1 MNKQR
6 PSNFAM
12 FTMVAFTA
20 SCIGLL
26 IFLWISFGGSLPL
39 AAQGYRFSVEFDQAV
54 ELASQASVQIS
65 GVPVGH
71 VVSVELDHKT
81 GLSKAVIEIDKQY
94 APRPADTRAIL
105 RSKTLLGE
113 TYVELSPGNPDGPK
127 LPDGGSLPQAQ
138 VAPTVQLDQIFSA
151 FDPKTRQ
158 AFQTWMQQGGIALTN
173 RGEDFNRAFAQL
185 YPFATNV
192 DSVLAVLNRQSA
204 ATTTLL
210 RDGAQVFAAL
220 SRSPAAL
227 QGFVRNSNAAVRRH
241 RLAQRRSGR
250 HDPGLPGVP
259 ERVAHH
265 DQPPRP
271 LRPDDQ
277 AADRRAAP
285 GRRPAHPGRCRAS
298 PCWLRSCATC
308 MVNIAPLTQASKAGF
323 PALTD
328 FLNDTIPFLVRLK
341 PYLGELVPVIDYI
354 QSYRR
359 EITAFF
365 ANSAATAQGQF
376 SSANG
381 GRAHYVRISNPINPE
396 LLTGYA
402 GAARQQ
408 PLQCLHGARRLQPAA
423 HGPERVRE
431 LPLHQQ
437 PAADDRL
444 IAVAEHNFRHRNC
457 VNPCAARREVLL
469 HANARWAAV
478 QGSTAARQHDH
489 GPEPNLPP
497 SPTASVSADAH
508 PACSLETN
516 DPSTGGVT

>member
-1 MNKQR
+1 M
-6 PSNFAM
+6 
-12 FTMVAFTA
+12 
-20 SCIGLL
+20 
-26 IFLWISFGGSLPL
+26 
-39 AAQGYRFSVEFDQAV
+39 
-54 ELASQASVQIS
+54 
-65 GVPVGH
+65 
-71 VVSVELDHKT
+71 
-81 GLSKAVIEIDKQY
+81 IEINKQY

-192 DSVLAVLNRQSA
+192 ESVLAVLNRQSA

-227 QGFVRNSNAAVRRH
+227 QGFVRNSNALFAATAARNADLADTIRAFPAFLNESRTTIN
-241 RLAQRRSGR
+241 RLGRFAQTTKPLI
-250 HDPGLPGVP
+250 D
-259 ERVAHH
+259 E
-265 DQPPRP
+265 
-271 LRPDDQ
+271 LRP
-277 AADRRAAP
+277 AAVQLTPALQGLTVLAP
-285 GRRPAHPGRCRAS
+285 E
-298 PCWLRSCATC
+298 LRDL
-308 MVNIAPLTQASKAGF
+308 MVDIAPLTQASKAGF

-354 QSYRR
+354 QDYRR

-402 GAARQQ
+402 VRPDSNRSNAYMAPGGYNQLR
-408 PLQCLHGARRLQPAA
+408 

-437 PAADDRL
+437 PAAGDRL

-457 VNPCAARREVLL
+457 VNPRATRREVLL

-489 GPEPNLPP
+489 GPESNLPP
-497 SPTASVSADAH
+497 SPTTSVSADAH
-508 PACSLETN
+508 PAWAR
-516 DPSTGGVT
+516 